1 MSDSTRIRAI
11 VELATESSV
20 VNNGGQYWKVT
31 SALENAINTLARDGA
46 EDVSFVWG
54 GVIEATAFDVPSNRR
69 RRSGLAQSFTYSM
82 DDILKGW
89 NGTYRKIPL
98 VAKSDVAETMWAKIT
113 SRVRRMRPAIL
124 SIEQSAFRGDVAVLR
139 EMSAAELLDNGLM
152 NIIHDKV
159 NENFHKFLNDT
170 ITEVF
175 DTYIDGEI
183 EDGLISRLREELVDN
198 RINEF
203 FSGQTNTPTEPF

>member
-20 VNNGGQYWKVT
+20 VNSGGQYWKVT

-54 GVIEATAFDVPSNRR
+54 GVIETTAFDVPSNRR
-69 RRSGLAQSFTYSM
+69 RRSGLAQSFTYSIE
-82 DDILKGW
+82 DILKGW

-113 SRVRRMRPAIL
+113 SRVRRMRPAIV
-124 SIEQSAFRGDVAVLR
+124 SIEQSPFRGDVAVLR
-139 EMSAAELLDNGLM
+139 EMNVLSL
-152 NIIHDKV
+152 IH
-159 NENFHKFLNDT
+159 
-170 ITEVF
+170 I
-175 DTYIDGEI
+175 
-183 EDGLISRLREELVDN
+183 
-198 RINEF
+198 
-203 FSGQTNTPTEPF
+203 